1 MFAFYISKI
10 LAKKFKG
17 YFFRTLYIGFDTLTF
32 RQKFSF
38 DDLRKYFGTIFLLI
52 TGLNIMHKLYAIQV
66 KNRRSKYGDVLH
78 EES

>member
-38 DDLRKYFGTIFLLI
+38 DDLILVPFSFLL
-52 TGLNIMHKLYAIQV
+52 LV
-66 KNRRSKYGDVLH
+66 
-78 EES
+78 